1 MWNYCNF
8 EGVQNAGKRELAG
21 GLRVSELSDDE
32 RVEIADRLLRDL
44 WCAAN
49 GQPFPKMDRTAVSLV
64 RR

>member
-1 MWNYCNF
+1 MNKVLTVIRPGEAHDDYSW
-8 EGVQNAGKRELAG
+8 ALK
-21 GLRVSELSDDE
+21 LSDDE

-49 GQPFPKMDRTAVSLV
+49 GQPFPKMDRTADSLV